1 MQVVEFN
8 VRYGTYGCQYNV
20 YWSNPR
26 YQIDSY
32 NMPRDA
38 IFFFFFF
45 FLGGGWGVGGG
56 GGAVLAWLF
65 RVRSLD
71 QH

>member
-45 FLGGGWGVGGG
+45 LGGGGGGGVGGG
-56 GGAVLAWLF
+56 WWVGGWGWC
-65 RVRSLD
+65 
-71 QH
+71 